1 MDKRYP
7 VASQPYLWRESPQQR
22 SRRACAAPRH
32 TRRAGTKQPPP
43 PPEAGDRRGTG
54 RPGRPRRARGRPHL
68 FPGEGARHGTGRG
81 RLGGRQ
87 TLRSLQAPPQ
97 NGGHLWQGLFSLPAS
112 NDRLGANPSPVLN
125 YPPGPP
131 GAAAALPSS
140 SAGMRRT
147 TRRDL
152 EQNPPHLKWRPPR
165 LTRLGRPPPLPPTTT
180 TPPQPRCSLQPMQGQ
195 AGLAPPRLA
204 SLRARSG
211 GRAEHS
217 SLTHGPGLPPPS
229 AAAPQAPR
237 SPPPR
242 SPRARSAS
250 PGGTHLCSRRT
261 ATAQWGRT
269 KALRAF
275 IPLTSPAGWSP
286 GCTRPAT
293 PAGGGRSPPR
303 RPGVPGGRRG
313 APRRGADQ
321 PPRGWRVGRGAARR
335 RGCGTRSTRSG
346 LETGRAPAAGGGVS
360 RSTGARVDA
369 AGWER
374 RDRRGQRFPFV
385 CRLLVP
391 LGSGVPGGAVASLVW
406 KQNHSPQ
413 GQFDSGEVSVRE
425 VNPVQLKLP

>member
-32 TRRAGTKQPPP
+32 TRRAGTKQPPPPP

-165 LTRLGRPPPLPPTTT
+165 LTRLGRPPPPPPHHHHPATAALFPPTYAGPGGPGSAAPRLTSGPQRRACGT
-180 TPPQPRCSLQPMQGQ
+180 QLPHPRAGPSAPFRCRPAGPPLSPSPEPPGPLSFARRHSPLLAPNRNCAMRANKGAAGLYTADVTSRLESRMHAAGDAGRGRPQP
-195 AGLAPPRLA
+195 AEAPRRPR
-204 SLRARSG
+204 
-211 GRAEHS
+211 
-217 SLTHGPGLPPPS
+217 GP
-229 AAAPQAPR
+229 AR

-242 SPRARSAS
+242 GGSAS
-250 PGGTHLCSRRT
+250 PRLEGGEGSGPPEGLRDTEHSVRPGDGART
-261 ATAQWGRT
+261 GRGWGREPVYGSAGRCCRLG
-269 KALRAF
+269 KAGPPRAAL
-275 IPLTSPAGWSP
+275 PLCLPAP
-286 GCTRPAT
+286 RPAWQRGARRSGRVT
-293 PAGGGRSPPR
+293 SLEAKSLTTGSVWLWGSVRAGG
-303 RPGVPGGRRG
+303 
-313 APRRGADQ
+313 
-321 PPRGWRVGRGAARR
+321 
-335 RGCGTRSTRSG
+335 
-346 LETGRAPAAGGGVS
+346 
-360 RSTGARVDA
+360 
-369 AGWER
+369 
-374 RDRRGQRFPFV
+374 
-385 CRLLVP
+385 
-391 LGSGVPGGAVASLVW
+391 
-406 KQNHSPQ
+406 
-413 GQFDSGEVSVRE
+413 
-425 VNPVQLKLP
+425 